1 MPDESP
7 VATTND
13 TLTLDSAQSKRDYI
27 PKVLPVF
34 KSGAYVDA
42 KRKED
47 NNWYPGLISSVQYTV
62 VNSAGK
68 NEESP
73 RGRKKIVTYNILFDD
88 GDREPSAKAGRTSPA
103 GAPIGRP
110 GFGRRGPTPPRGASG
125 GSR

>member
-1 MPDESP
+1 MPEESP

-47 NNWYPGLISSVQYTV
+47 NNWYPGLISSVQCTV

-73 RGRKKIVTYNILFDD
+73 RGRKKIVTYQSYNMSHINIIQLVYSNLLNPYSISEQFFINSIDTY
-88 GDREPSAKAGRTSPA
+88 K
-103 GAPIGRP
+103 
-110 GFGRRGPTPPRGASG
+110 
-125 GSR
+125 